1 MKLGSSV
8 FEYSV
13 HKVFRQE
20 LLISNWTVLVSL
32 QLYELDWLYEL
43 SDQLGIMIWQDMNFA
58 CAMYPTDKAFLDNV
72 KAEVY
77 QQVSVRSFVRHW

>member
-1 MKLGSSV
+1 M
-8 FEYSV
+8 Y
-13 HKVFRQE
+13 KVLRQE